1 MSGTFQGRV
10 AFASI
15 AYVAGAPTF
24 RVQSGDFGPTI
35 ADNGTGDF
43 TLTLASPIDPAEAC
57 ISFGVRGTSG
67 AAAVATWTD
76 TTLRI
81 VVTDLAG
88 AAADTDCDLTI
99 LVNPAN

>member
-15 AYVAGAPTF
+15 EYVAGAPTF
-24 RVQSGDFGPTI
+24 RVQSGDFDATI
-35 ADNGTGDF
+35 VDGGTGDF

-57 ISFGVRGTSG
+57 ISFGCRG
-67 AAAVATWTD
+67 AAGAAHVATWTD
-76 TTLRI
+76 TTLR
-81 VVTDLAG
+81 VLVSDLAG

-99 LVNPAN
+99 LVKPAN